1 MKRYSLL
8 LLTALAAAACS
19 KDLPEEIEPIYNGG
33 TGTLTLHA
41 TTERDDTRMT
51 TDDGLSFDI
60 VENEERIGVY
70 LQLPGGWTEENIL
83 FTAGAADDRGW
94 VTFQQA
100 EQSLLQ
106 LQNGIKILAYA
117 PYTANSGS
125 ISGSVEGGATEQSTT
140 RAVWDGTRTLTLAD
154 LQHQAA
160 ASDYKHLPDY
170 YAVVATP
177 TEPTTEDNRNYKADL
192 RFSGVF
198 ALARFVVTNPA
209 SASAV
214 PISKLVFSAEGSAL
228 TGDFRVDLTAENP
241 SIANA
246 AYAPQPVA
254 DKTYDRVTVQLD
266 TPVTLQAGEKT
277 ELFAVVNAGTVEH
290 PKMEVY
296 ATDETGKEI
305 VYTKDSFSQPSYEI
319 TRQKRAA
326 FGFTLENSAEYDYA
340 QEVADV
346 LLKGG
351 SIVIERDVD
360 LSTKGEIVI
369 PSGTVVEFD
378 VPEGITVTTAANQ
391 INNEGEL
398 HISGGGVMT
407 GDRGIVRNRGGKVT
421 IDGITVRTV
430 NATRGSGIV
439 QMSGEMVIEDCRVEA
454 SFYALYCEGGKITV
468 NGGTFKSTSDNR
480 DNTWAYSVRCTG
492 SNTEMVIHNA
502 TIEGVQGALSADN
515 GATLV
520 INDGRYSTYGAAD
533 GSGRNYYALY
543 TASVGTATVNGGY
556 FYREGK
562 ANCIYTGD
570 NDIAGQENG
579 IICLKGGYFMDQ
591 GYNQFT
597 EQKIRAAEG
606 YKWEKLDEPVT
617 IVNEE
622 NGKTNTYSY
631 RIVKAAPWN
640 GEVEEPAYDE
650 ASKSYTVANA
660 AQLAWV
666 AEQVNA
672 GDNFAGKTVV
682 LAGDIDLNSYAWTP
696 IGTSDHP
703 FSGIFDGA
711 GGTISNLV
719 VNLPEQSFVGLFG
732 RIATSG
738 NTPATLKNISIRN
751 AAVTGLSQVGAVAGS
766 AYTGRVEN
774 CSVRGD
780 IRIEGNYQ
788 TGGISGYGYAS
799 FAECSVTGETG
810 SYVKGIFKKSDL
822 EGDATGG
829 IVGYAAEKSD
839 PEAAVI
845 DRCSA
850 SINVEGSRKV
860 GGIAGQVG
868 TYANLSGCTFSGNV
882 KTNAPEQYI
891 ADNKGKIM
899 VGGIFGELAGGTPVI
914 NIRSCTVASGSTV
927 TGCDAATTGLLYG
940 GCRNASHTI
949 NSTGNTTDGA
959 RLIVPL
965 PEGIEQVSETA
976 YRVTGRTGL
985 SNFAAMVNAGDDFA
999 GKTVTLTEDVDLT
1012 GLEWTPIA
1020 NTSRK
1025 DADGGFKGIF
1035 DGSGHTVANLTC
1047 RNETDNYGAG
1057 LFGVVN
1063 GGTVKNVSISGGEI
1077 YSIDCAGVIC
1087 GTMLGESIIEN
1098 CHNEGVK
1105 ASADSAVGG
1114 IVGRAY
1120 GSSNT
1125 ITGCSN
1131 KAEISGNA
1139 KVGGIVGIVSSPGST
1154 SRIENCINEG
1164 PITGNPKD
1172 GAAGIVGY
1180 AGSQIDVVSCTNVA
1194 NIGNE
1199 NVKYAAGIVGYKQ
1212 GADNCSIT
1220 SCTNSGSVAGN
1231 TAGGIYG
1238 ATGNDNQP
1246 VLIADSRNSGMIT
1259 GGNLAGGIAA
1269 TLYCGSATRC
1279 DNTGSVTAQ
1288 NLAGGVA
1295 GSLHVATVSACSG
1308 GTATVT
1314 AAFAGRL
1321 IGEVATGTKTATL
1334 SVDNANSDDYADLP
1348 TVGATS
1354 TGTSVSVL
1362 TVTGGT
1368 LHGAL
1373 DNQSASHSLVTIAE
1387 GAAWDRY
1394 PGETGTWQKT
1404 GSTTVWKKIK

>member
-8 LLTALAAAACS
+8 LLTALAAASCS

-41 TTERDDTRMT
+41 TTERGDTRMT

-70 LQLPGGWTEENIL
+70 LQLPGVWTEENIL

-214 PISKLVFSAEGSAL
+214 TISKLVFSAEGSAL

-326 FGFTLENSAEYDYA
+326 FGFTLESGTEYDYA
-340 QEVADV
+340 QEVADALV
-346 LLKGG
+346 KGG

-360 LSTKGEIVI
+360 LSEKGQIVI
-369 PSGTVVEFD
+369 PAGTQVELN
-378 VPEGITVTTAANQ
+378 VPKGISLTLEANQ
-391 INNEGEL
+391 IDNEGEL

-543 TASVGTATVNGGY
+543 TANVGSATINGGY
-556 FYREGK
+556 FFREGQ

-650 ASKSYTVANA
+650 ASKSYTVTNA
-660 AQLAWV
+660 AQLAWI

-672 GDNFAGKTVV
+672 GDTFAGKTVV

-696 IGTSDHP
+696 IANGSRSGAIAKGQTFKGT
-703 FSGIFDGA
+703 FDGNGMTVKNMTITTTPSA
-711 GGTISNLV
+711 DHAIGLVGVVDGGTIRNL
-719 VNLPEQSFVGLFG
+719 NLIV
-732 RIATSG
+732 
-738 NTPATLKNISIRN
+738 
-751 AAVTGLSQVGAVAGS
+751 
-766 AYTGRVEN
+766 
-774 CSVRGD
+774 D
-780 IRIEGNYQ
+780 IQ
-788 TGGISGYGYAS
+788 
-799 FAECSVTGETG
+799 AES
-810 SYVKGIFKKSDL
+810 
-822 EGDATGG
+822 
-829 IVGYAAEKSD
+829 
-839 PEAAVI
+839 
-845 DRCSA
+845 
-850 SINVEGSRKV
+850 
-860 GGIAGQVG
+860 
-868 TYANLSGCTFSGNV
+868 
-882 KTNAPEQYI
+882 
-891 ADNKGKIM
+891 
-899 VGGIFGELAGGTPVI
+899 ELAGAAAGMLL
-914 NIRSCTVASGSTV
+914 NGATVSGV
-927 TGCDAATTGLLYG
+927 EV
-940 GCRNASHTI
+940 R
-949 NSTGNTTDGA
+949 
-959 RLIVPL
+959 
-965 PEGIEQVSETA
+965 
-976 YRVTGRTGL
+976 GRM
-985 SNFAAMVNAGDDFA
+985 A
-999 GKTVTLTEDVDLT
+999 
-1012 GLEWTPIA
+1012 
-1020 NTSRK
+1020 
-1025 DADGGFKGIF
+1025 
-1035 DGSGHTVANLTC
+1035 
-1047 RNETDNYGAG
+1047 
-1057 LFGVVN
+1057 
-1063 GGTVKNVSISGGEI
+1063 VKNG
-1077 YSIDCAGVIC
+1077 
-1087 GTMLGESIIEN
+1087 
-1098 CHNEGVK
+1098 
-1105 ASADSAVGG
+1105 GG
-1114 IVGRAY
+1114 IVGRAIRSATLTDCRNY
-1120 GSSNT
+1120 
-1125 ITGCSN
+1125 
-1131 KAEISGNA
+1131 AEISGTVANVGGIIGAAYYTA
-1139 KVGGIVGIVSSPGST
+1139 KNKKIVIEGCENHGAVSSTTGVVGGIVGLSAAEI
-1154 SRIENCINEG
+1154 RNCTNDQ
-1164 PITGNPKD
+1164 PITGKGTSVGGIVGEQQNAGLVSGCTNTADVTNQADAYGTGGIVGWLRYSGTQTAYPAKNIISVI
-1172 GAAGIVGY
+1172 GNTNRGSVLGGNGVGGIVGVAYNFGVINENKNYAPELRSSSTFAAGIVGNTQFTESTP
-1180 AGSQIDVVSCTNVA
+1180 GLDGENRIEVKNNLSTTSIE
-1194 NIGNE
+1194 NI
-1199 NVKYAAGIVGYKQ
+1199 
-1212 GADNCSIT
+1212 
-1220 SCTNSGSVAGN
+1220 
-1231 TAGGIYG
+1231 
-1238 ATGNDNQP
+1238 
-1246 VLIADSRNSGMIT
+1246 
-1259 GGNLAGGIAA
+1259 
-1269 TLYCGSATRC
+1269 
-1279 DNTGSVTAQ
+1279 
-1288 NLAGGVA
+1288 
-1295 GSLHVATVSACSG
+1295 
-1308 GTATVT
+1308 
-1314 AAFAGRL
+1314 
-1321 IGEVATGTKTATL
+1321 
-1334 SVDNANSDDYADLP
+1334 
-1348 TVGATS
+1348 
-1354 TGTSVSVL
+1354 TGTSKDLFVYINNAAKVS
-1362 TVTGGT
+1362 
-1368 LHGAL
+1368 
-1373 DNQSASHSLVTIAE
+1373 AE
-1387 GAAWDRY
+1387 GN
-1394 PGETGTWQKT
+1394 TQQ
-1404 GSTTVWKKIK
+1404 

>member
-41 TTERDDTRMT
+41 TTERGDTRMT

-70 LQLPGGWTEENIL
+70 LQLPGVWTEENIL

-214 PISKLVFSAEGSAL
+214 TISKLVFSAEGSAL

-326 FGFTLENSAEYDYA
+326 FGFTLESGTEYDYA
-340 QEVADV
+340 QEVADALV
-346 LLKGG
+346 KGG

-360 LSTKGEIVI
+360 LSEKGQIVI
-369 PSGTVVEFD
+369 PAGTQVELN
-378 VPEGITVTTAANQ
+378 VPKGISLTLEADQ
-391 INNEGEL
+391 IDNEGEL

-543 TASVGTATVNGGY
+543 TANVGSATINGGY
-556 FYREGK
+556 FFREGQ

-650 ASKSYTVANA
+650 ASKSYTVTNA
-660 AQLAWV
+660 AQLAWI

-672 GDNFAGKTVV
+672 GDTFAGKTVV

-696 IGTSDHP
+696 IGTSDPP

-738 NTPATLKNISIRN
+738 NTPATLKNITIRN

-766 AYTGRVEN
+766 AYTGRVES
-774 CSVRGD
+774 CSVEGD

-799 FAECSVTGETG
+799 FAECSVTGEAG

-850 SINVEGSRKV
+850 SIDVEGSRKV

-914 NIRSCTVASGSTV
+914 NIRPCTVASGSTV

-985 SNFAAMVNAGDDFA
+985 SNFAALINAGDDFA

-1020 NTSRK
+1020 NGSRSGAIAK
-1025 DADGGFKGIF
+1025 GQTFKGTF
-1035 DGSGHTVANLTC
+1035 DG
-1047 RNETDNYGAG
+1047 
-1057 LFGVVN
+1057 N
-1063 GGTVKNVSISGGEI
+1063 GMTVKNMTI
-1077 YSIDCAGVIC
+1077 
-1087 GTMLGESIIEN
+1087 TTTP
-1098 CHNEGVK
+1098 
-1105 ASADSAVGG
+1105 SADHAIGLVGVVDGGTIRNLNLIVDIQAESELAGAAAGMLLNGATVSGVEVRGRMAVKNGGG
-1114 IVGRAY
+1114 IVGRAIRSATLTDCRNY
-1120 GSSNT
+1120 
-1125 ITGCSN
+1125 
-1131 KAEISGNA
+1131 AEISGTVANVGGIIGAAYYTA
-1139 KVGGIVGIVSSPGST
+1139 KNKKIVIEGCENHGAVSSTTGVVGGIVGLSAAEI
-1154 SRIENCINEG
+1154 RNCTNDQ
-1164 PITGNPKD
+1164 PITGKGTSVGGIVGEQQNAGLVSGCTNTADVTNQADAYGTGGIVGWLRYSGTQTAYPAKNIISVI
-1172 GAAGIVGY
+1172 GNTNRGSVLGGNGVGGIVGVAYNFGVINENKNYAPELRSSSTFAAGIVGNTQFTESTP
-1180 AGSQIDVVSCTNVA
+1180 GLDGENRIEVKNNLSTTSIE
-1194 NIGNE
+1194 NI
-1199 NVKYAAGIVGYKQ
+1199 
-1212 GADNCSIT
+1212 
-1220 SCTNSGSVAGN
+1220 
-1231 TAGGIYG
+1231 
-1238 ATGNDNQP
+1238 
-1246 VLIADSRNSGMIT
+1246 
-1259 GGNLAGGIAA
+1259 
-1269 TLYCGSATRC
+1269 
-1279 DNTGSVTAQ
+1279 
-1288 NLAGGVA
+1288 
-1295 GSLHVATVSACSG
+1295 
-1308 GTATVT
+1308 
-1314 AAFAGRL
+1314 
-1321 IGEVATGTKTATL
+1321 
-1334 SVDNANSDDYADLP
+1334 
-1348 TVGATS
+1348 
-1354 TGTSVSVL
+1354 TGTSKDLFVYINNAAKVS
-1362 TVTGGT
+1362 
-1368 LHGAL
+1368 
-1373 DNQSASHSLVTIAE
+1373 AE
-1387 GAAWDRY
+1387 GN
-1394 PGETGTWQKT
+1394 TQQ
-1404 GSTTVWKKIK
+1404 

>member
-41 TTERDDTRMT
+41 TTERGDTRMT

-70 LQLPGGWTEENIL
+70 LQLPGVWTEENIL

-214 PISKLVFSAEGSAL
+214 TISKLVFSAEGSAL

-326 FGFTLENSAEYDYA
+326 FGFTLESGTEYDYA
-340 QEVADV
+340 QEVADALV
-346 LLKGG
+346 KGG

-360 LSTKGEIVI
+360 LSEKGQIVI
-369 PSGTVVEFD
+369 PAGTQVELN
-378 VPEGITVTTAANQ
+378 VPKGISLTLEANQ
-391 INNEGEL
+391 IDNEGEL

-430 NATRGSGIV
+430 NARRGSGIV

-543 TASVGTATVNGGY
+543 TANVGSATINGGY
-556 FYREGK
+556 FFREGQ
-562 ANCIYTGD
+562 ANCICTGD

-650 ASKSYTVANA
+650 ASKSYTVTNA
-660 AQLAWV
+660 AQLAWI

-672 GDNFAGKTVV
+672 GDTFAGKTVV

-696 IGTSDHP
+696 IANGSRSGAIAKGQTFKGT
-703 FSGIFDGA
+703 FDGNGMTVKNMTITTTPSA
-711 GGTISNLV
+711 DHAIGLVGVVDGGTIRNL
-719 VNLPEQSFVGLFG
+719 NLIV
-732 RIATSG
+732 
-738 NTPATLKNISIRN
+738 
-751 AAVTGLSQVGAVAGS
+751 
-766 AYTGRVEN
+766 
-774 CSVRGD
+774 D
-780 IRIEGNYQ
+780 IQ
-788 TGGISGYGYAS
+788 
-799 FAECSVTGETG
+799 AES
-810 SYVKGIFKKSDL
+810 
-822 EGDATGG
+822 
-829 IVGYAAEKSD
+829 
-839 PEAAVI
+839 
-845 DRCSA
+845 
-850 SINVEGSRKV
+850 
-860 GGIAGQVG
+860 
-868 TYANLSGCTFSGNV
+868 
-882 KTNAPEQYI
+882 
-891 ADNKGKIM
+891 
-899 VGGIFGELAGGTPVI
+899 ELAGAAAGMLL
-914 NIRSCTVASGSTV
+914 NGATVSGV
-927 TGCDAATTGLLYG
+927 EV
-940 GCRNASHTI
+940 R
-949 NSTGNTTDGA
+949 
-959 RLIVPL
+959 
-965 PEGIEQVSETA
+965 
-976 YRVTGRTGL
+976 GRM
-985 SNFAAMVNAGDDFA
+985 A
-999 GKTVTLTEDVDLT
+999 
-1012 GLEWTPIA
+1012 
-1020 NTSRK
+1020 
-1025 DADGGFKGIF
+1025 
-1035 DGSGHTVANLTC
+1035 
-1047 RNETDNYGAG
+1047 
-1057 LFGVVN
+1057 
-1063 GGTVKNVSISGGEI
+1063 VKNG
-1077 YSIDCAGVIC
+1077 
-1087 GTMLGESIIEN
+1087 
-1098 CHNEGVK
+1098 
-1105 ASADSAVGG
+1105 GG
-1114 IVGRAY
+1114 IVGRAIRSATLTDCRNY
-1120 GSSNT
+1120 
-1125 ITGCSN
+1125 
-1131 KAEISGNA
+1131 AEISGTVANVGGIIGAAYYTA
-1139 KVGGIVGIVSSPGST
+1139 KNKKIVIEGCENHGAVSSTTGVVGGIVGLSAAEI
-1154 SRIENCINEG
+1154 RNCTNDQ
-1164 PITGNPKD
+1164 PITGKGTSVGGIVGEQQNAGLVSGCTNTADVTNQADAYGTGGIVGWLRYSGTQTAYPAKNIISVI
-1172 GAAGIVGY
+1172 GNTNRGSVLGGNGVGGIVGVAYNFGVINENKNYAPELRSSSTFAAGIVGNTQFTESTP
-1180 AGSQIDVVSCTNVA
+1180 GLDGENRIEVKNNLSTTSIE
-1194 NIGNE
+1194 NI
-1199 NVKYAAGIVGYKQ
+1199 
-1212 GADNCSIT
+1212 
-1220 SCTNSGSVAGN
+1220 
-1231 TAGGIYG
+1231 
-1238 ATGNDNQP
+1238 
-1246 VLIADSRNSGMIT
+1246 
-1259 GGNLAGGIAA
+1259 
-1269 TLYCGSATRC
+1269 
-1279 DNTGSVTAQ
+1279 
-1288 NLAGGVA
+1288 
-1295 GSLHVATVSACSG
+1295 
-1308 GTATVT
+1308 
-1314 AAFAGRL
+1314 
-1321 IGEVATGTKTATL
+1321 
-1334 SVDNANSDDYADLP
+1334 
-1348 TVGATS
+1348 
-1354 TGTSVSVL
+1354 TGTSKDLFVYINNAAKVS
-1362 TVTGGT
+1362 
-1368 LHGAL
+1368 
-1373 DNQSASHSLVTIAE
+1373 AE
-1387 GAAWDRY
+1387 GN
-1394 PGETGTWQKT
+1394 TQQ
-1404 GSTTVWKKIK
+1404 

>member
-70 LQLPGGWTEENIL
+70 LQLPGVWTEENIL

-140 RAVWDGTRTLTLAD
+140 RSVWDGTRTLTLAD

-214 PISKLVFSAEGSAL
+214 TISKLVFSAEGCAL

-266 TPVTLQAGEKT
+266 TPVTLQAGEKA

-296 ATDETGKEI
+296 ATDEKGKEI

-326 FGFTLENSAEYDYA
+326 FGFTLENSA
-340 QEVADV
+340 
-346 LLKGG
+346 
-351 SIVIERDVD
+351 
-360 LSTKGEIVI
+360 
-369 PSGTVVEFD
+369 
-378 VPEGITVTTAANQ
+378 
-391 INNEGEL
+391 
-398 HISGGGVMT
+398 
-407 GDRGIVRNRGGKVT
+407 
-421 IDGITVRTV
+421 
-430 NATRGSGIV
+430 
-439 QMSGEMVIEDCRVEA
+439 
-454 SFYALYCEGGKITV
+454 
-468 NGGTFKSTSDNR
+468 
-480 DNTWAYSVRCTG
+480 
-492 SNTEMVIHNA
+492 
-502 TIEGVQGALSADN
+502 
-515 GATLV
+515 
-520 INDGRYSTYGAAD
+520 
-533 GSGRNYYALY
+533 
-543 TASVGTATVNGGY
+543 
-556 FYREGK
+556 
-562 ANCIYTGD
+562 
-570 NDIAGQENG
+570 
-579 IICLKGGYFMDQ
+579 
-591 GYNQFT
+591 
-597 EQKIRAAEG
+597 
-606 YKWEKLDEPVT
+606 
-617 IVNEE
+617 
-622 NGKTNTYSY
+622 
-631 RIVKAAPWN
+631 
-640 GEVEEPAYDE
+640 VEEPAYDE
-650 ASKSYTVANA
+650 AAKSYTVTNA
-660 AQLAWV
+660 AQLAWI

-799 FAECSVTGETG
+799 FAECSVTGEAG

-850 SINVEGSRKV
+850 SIDVEGSRKV

-985 SNFAAMVNAGDDFA
+985 SNFAALINAGDDFA

-1373 DNQSASHSLVTIAE
+1373 DNQSASHSLVIIAE

>member
-41 TTERDDTRMT
+41 TTERGDTRMT

-70 LQLPGGWTEENIL
+70 LQLPGVWTEENIL

-214 PISKLVFSAEGSAL
+214 TISKLVFSAEGSAL

-326 FGFTLENSAEYDYA
+326 FGFTLESGTEYDYA
-340 QEVADV
+340 QEVADALV
-346 LLKGG
+346 KGG

-360 LSTKGEIVI
+360 LSEKGQIVI
-369 PSGTVVEFD
+369 PAGTQVELN
-378 VPEGITVTTAANQ
+378 VPKGISLTLEANQ
-391 INNEGEL
+391 IDNEGEL

-421 IDGITVRTV
+421 IDGITVRTI

-543 TASVGTATVNGGY
+543 TANVGSATINGGY
-556 FYREGK
+556 FFREGQ

-650 ASKSYTVANA
+650 ASKSYTVTNA
-660 AQLAWV
+660 AQLAWI
-666 AEQVNA
+666 AEQ
-672 GDNFAGKTVV
+672 
-682 LAGDIDLNSYAWTP
+682 
-696 IGTSDHP
+696 
-703 FSGIFDGA
+703 
-711 GGTISNLV
+711 
-719 VNLPEQSFVGLFG
+719 
-732 RIATSG
+732 
-738 NTPATLKNISIRN
+738 
-751 AAVTGLSQVGAVAGS
+751 
-766 AYTGRVEN
+766 
-774 CSVRGD
+774 
-780 IRIEGNYQ
+780 
-788 TGGISGYGYAS
+788 
-799 FAECSVTGETG
+799 
-810 SYVKGIFKKSDL
+810 
-822 EGDATGG
+822 
-829 IVGYAAEKSD
+829 
-839 PEAAVI
+839 
-845 DRCSA
+845 
-850 SINVEGSRKV
+850 
-860 GGIAGQVG
+860 
-868 TYANLSGCTFSGNV
+868 
-882 KTNAPEQYI
+882 
-891 ADNKGKIM
+891 
-899 VGGIFGELAGGTPVI
+899 
-914 NIRSCTVASGSTV
+914 
-927 TGCDAATTGLLYG
+927 
-940 GCRNASHTI
+940 
-949 NSTGNTTDGA
+949 
-959 RLIVPL
+959 
-965 PEGIEQVSETA
+965 
-976 YRVTGRTGL
+976 
-985 SNFAAMVNAGDDFA
+985 VNAGDDFA

-1020 NTSRK
+1020 NGSRSGAIAK
-1025 DADGGFKGIF
+1025 GQTFKGTF
-1035 DGSGHTVANLTC
+1035 DG
-1047 RNETDNYGAG
+1047 
-1057 LFGVVN
+1057 N
-1063 GGTVKNVSISGGEI
+1063 GMTVKNMTI
-1077 YSIDCAGVIC
+1077 
-1087 GTMLGESIIEN
+1087 TTTP
-1098 CHNEGVK
+1098 
-1105 ASADSAVGG
+1105 SADHAIGLVGVVDGGTIRNLNLIVDIQAESELAGAAAGMLLNGATVSGVEVRGRMAVKNGGG
-1114 IVGRAY
+1114 IVGRAIRSATLTDCRNY
-1120 GSSNT
+1120 
-1125 ITGCSN
+1125 
-1131 KAEISGNA
+1131 AEISGTVANVGGIIGAAYYTA
-1139 KVGGIVGIVSSPGST
+1139 KNKKIVIEGCENHGAVSSTTGVVGGIVGLSAAEI
-1154 SRIENCINEG
+1154 RNCTNDQ
-1164 PITGNPKD
+1164 PITGKGTSVGGIVGEQQNAGLVSGCTNTADVTNQADAYGTGGIVGWLRYSGTQTAYPAKNIISVI
-1172 GAAGIVGY
+1172 GNTNRGSVLGGNGVGGIVGVAYNFGVINENKNYAPELRSSSTFAAGIVGNTQFTESTP
-1180 AGSQIDVVSCTNVA
+1180 GLDGENRIEVKNNLSTTSIE
-1194 NIGNE
+1194 NI
-1199 NVKYAAGIVGYKQ
+1199 
-1212 GADNCSIT
+1212 
-1220 SCTNSGSVAGN
+1220 
-1231 TAGGIYG
+1231 
-1238 ATGNDNQP
+1238 
-1246 VLIADSRNSGMIT
+1246 
-1259 GGNLAGGIAA
+1259 
-1269 TLYCGSATRC
+1269 
-1279 DNTGSVTAQ
+1279 
-1288 NLAGGVA
+1288 
-1295 GSLHVATVSACSG
+1295 
-1308 GTATVT
+1308 
-1314 AAFAGRL
+1314 
-1321 IGEVATGTKTATL
+1321 
-1334 SVDNANSDDYADLP
+1334 
-1348 TVGATS
+1348 
-1354 TGTSVSVL
+1354 TGTSKDLFVYINNAAKVS
-1362 TVTGGT
+1362 
-1368 LHGAL
+1368 
-1373 DNQSASHSLVTIAE
+1373 AE
-1387 GAAWDRY
+1387 GN
-1394 PGETGTWQKT
+1394 TQQ
-1404 GSTTVWKKIK
+1404 

>member
-41 TTERDDTRMT
+41 TTERGDTRMT

-70 LQLPGGWTEENIL
+70 LQLPGVWTEENIL

-214 PISKLVFSAEGSAL
+214 TISKLVFSAEGSAL

-326 FGFTLENSAEYDYA
+326 FGFTLESGTEYDYA
-340 QEVADV
+340 QEVADALV
-346 LLKGG
+346 KGG

-360 LSTKGEIVI
+360 LSEKGQIVI
-369 PSGTVVEFD
+369 PAGTQVELN
-378 VPEGITVTTAANQ
+378 VPKGISLTLEANQ
-391 INNEGEL
+391 IDNEGEL

-543 TASVGTATVNGGY
+543 TANVGSATINGGY
-556 FYREGK
+556 FFREGQ

-650 ASKSYTVANA
+650 ASKSYTVTNA
-660 AQLAWV
+660 AQLAWI
-666 AEQVNA
+666 AEQ
-672 GDNFAGKTVV
+672 
-682 LAGDIDLNSYAWTP
+682 
-696 IGTSDHP
+696 
-703 FSGIFDGA
+703 
-711 GGTISNLV
+711 
-719 VNLPEQSFVGLFG
+719 
-732 RIATSG
+732 
-738 NTPATLKNISIRN
+738 
-751 AAVTGLSQVGAVAGS
+751 
-766 AYTGRVEN
+766 
-774 CSVRGD
+774 
-780 IRIEGNYQ
+780 
-788 TGGISGYGYAS
+788 
-799 FAECSVTGETG
+799 
-810 SYVKGIFKKSDL
+810 
-822 EGDATGG
+822 
-829 IVGYAAEKSD
+829 
-839 PEAAVI
+839 
-845 DRCSA
+845 
-850 SINVEGSRKV
+850 
-860 GGIAGQVG
+860 
-868 TYANLSGCTFSGNV
+868 
-882 KTNAPEQYI
+882 
-891 ADNKGKIM
+891 
-899 VGGIFGELAGGTPVI
+899 
-914 NIRSCTVASGSTV
+914 
-927 TGCDAATTGLLYG
+927 
-940 GCRNASHTI
+940 
-949 NSTGNTTDGA
+949 
-959 RLIVPL
+959 
-965 PEGIEQVSETA
+965 
-976 YRVTGRTGL
+976 
-985 SNFAAMVNAGDDFA
+985 VNAGDDFA

-1020 NTSRK
+1020 NGSRSGAIAK
-1025 DADGGFKGIF
+1025 GQTFKGTF
-1035 DGSGHTVANLTC
+1035 DG
-1047 RNETDNYGAG
+1047 
-1057 LFGVVN
+1057 N
-1063 GGTVKNVSISGGEI
+1063 GMTVKNMTI
-1077 YSIDCAGVIC
+1077 
-1087 GTMLGESIIEN
+1087 TTTP
-1098 CHNEGVK
+1098 
-1105 ASADSAVGG
+1105 SADHAIGLVGVVDGGTIRNLNLIVDIQAESELAGAAAGMLLNGATVSGVEVRGRMAVKNGGG
-1114 IVGRAY
+1114 IVGRAIRSATLTDCRNY
-1120 GSSNT
+1120 
-1125 ITGCSN
+1125 
-1131 KAEISGNA
+1131 AEISGTVANVGGIIGAAYYTA
-1139 KVGGIVGIVSSPGST
+1139 KNKKIVIEGCENHGAVSSTTGVVGGIVGLSAAEI
-1154 SRIENCINEG
+1154 RNCTNDQ
-1164 PITGNPKD
+1164 PITGKGTSVGGIVGEQQNAGLVSGCTNTADVTNQADAYGTGGIVGWLRYSGTQTAYPAKNIISVI
-1172 GAAGIVGY
+1172 GNTNRGSVLGGNGVGGIVGVAYNFGVINENKNYAPELRSSSTFAAGIVGNTQFTESTP
-1180 AGSQIDVVSCTNVA
+1180 GLDGENRIEVKNNLSTTSIE
-1194 NIGNE
+1194 NI
-1199 NVKYAAGIVGYKQ
+1199 
-1212 GADNCSIT
+1212 
-1220 SCTNSGSVAGN
+1220 
-1231 TAGGIYG
+1231 
-1238 ATGNDNQP
+1238 
-1246 VLIADSRNSGMIT
+1246 
-1259 GGNLAGGIAA
+1259 
-1269 TLYCGSATRC
+1269 
-1279 DNTGSVTAQ
+1279 
-1288 NLAGGVA
+1288 
-1295 GSLHVATVSACSG
+1295 
-1308 GTATVT
+1308 
-1314 AAFAGRL
+1314 
-1321 IGEVATGTKTATL
+1321 
-1334 SVDNANSDDYADLP
+1334 
-1348 TVGATS
+1348 
-1354 TGTSVSVL
+1354 TGTSKDLFVYINNAAKVS
-1362 TVTGGT
+1362 
-1368 LHGAL
+1368 
-1373 DNQSASHSLVTIAE
+1373 AE
-1387 GAAWDRY
+1387 GN
-1394 PGETGTWQKT
+1394 TQQ
-1404 GSTTVWKKIK
+1404 